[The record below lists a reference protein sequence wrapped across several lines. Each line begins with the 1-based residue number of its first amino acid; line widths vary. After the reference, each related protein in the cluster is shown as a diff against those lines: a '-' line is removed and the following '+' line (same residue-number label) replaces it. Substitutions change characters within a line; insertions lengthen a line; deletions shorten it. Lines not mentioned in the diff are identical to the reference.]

1 MLEPV
6 RSSFREDKSIE
17 WVRVHNLPDYVYF
30 DHSIH
35 LNKGVGCVTCHGQ
48 VDEMPL
54 TWRENSLSMEWCLD
68 CHRQPA
74 LYIRPR
80 ENVFDMHWEPPPDR
94 AALGQRLLT
103 EYRIAT
109 AQQLTNCS
117 ICHR

>member
-74 LYIRPR
+74 LHIRPR

-94 AALGQRLLT
+94 EALGQRLLT

-109 AQQLTNCS
+109 PQQLTNCS